1 MSIKLNLK
9 HLSILKQSDNYY
21 KLCFFQKNKL
31 FLQSIVV
38 PMLLDGAFMTDS
50 FNTIEFYAHSVK
62 PLSVYLQTG
71 MSYNSVIHLIWYL
84 SKQHEFLK
92 KNGYGFYCLHLNDI
106 LVVDDCKF
114 ICVNPEIVKQLL
126 RLTSTEFPRFSLRLQ
141 PTPSATA
148 RSKINNESITFYSPF
163 LRNGFVS
170 PEISNIECIPA
181 SVSYR
186 CFYYSLGA
194 LAVYCYFGINICDVG
209 TNGDDLDDTHLVYSK
224 IMDILSPISDSKLY
238 WCLLKCLCVDSN
250 KRSLLFV

>member
-1 MSIKLNLK
+1 
-9 HLSILKQSDNYY
+9 
-21 KLCFFQKNKL
+21 
-31 FLQSIVV
+31 
-38 PMLLDGAFMTDS
+38 
-50 FNTIEFYAHSVK
+50 
-62 PLSVYLQTG
+62 

-106 LVVDDCKF
+106 LVVDECKF
-114 ICVNPEIVKQLL
+114 ICVNPEIVKQIKN
-126 RLTSTEFPRFSLRLQ
+126 E
-141 PTPSATA
+141 
-148 RSKINNESITFYSPF
+148 NENESITFYSPF

-170 PEISNIECIPA
+170 PEILNIECIPA

-194 LAVYCYFGINICDVG
+194 LAVYCYFGINICDLDVG
-209 TNGDDLDDTHLVYSK
+209 VNVDDLDDTHLVYSK
-224 IMDILSPISDSKLY
+224 IMNILSPISDSKLY

>member
-9 HLSILKQSDNYY
+9 HLSIVKQSDNYY
-21 KLCFFQKNKL
+21 KLCFLQKNEL

-38 PMLLDGAFMTDS
+38 PMLLDGAFMNDS

-62 PLSVYLQTG
+62 PLSLYLQSE
-71 MSYNSVIHLIWYL
+71 MPYNSVIHLLWYL

-106 LVVDDCKF
+106 LVVDECKF
-114 ICVNPEIVKQLL
+114 ICVNPEIVKQIKN
-126 RLTSTEFPRFSLRLQ
+126 E
-141 PTPSATA
+141 
-148 RSKINNESITFYSPF
+148 NENESITFYSPF

-170 PEISNIECIPA
+170 PEILNIECIPA

-194 LAVYCYFGINICDVG
+194 LAVYCYFGINICDLDVG
-209 TNGDDLDDTHLVYSK
+209 VNVDDLDDTHLVYSK
-224 IMDILSPISDSKLY
+224 IMNILSPISDSKLY

>member
-1 MSIKLNLK
+1 MSIKLK
-9 HLSILKQSDNYY
+9 HLSTSSTVVSGVRSLQIVKQSDNYY
-21 KLCFFQKNKL
+21 KLCFLNKNEL

-38 PMLLDGAFMTDS
+38 PMLLDGAFMNDS

-62 PLSVYLQTG
+62 PLSLYLQSG
-71 MSYNSVIHLIWYL
+71 MSYHSVIHLIWYL
-84 SKQHEFLK
+84 SKQQEFLK
-92 KNGYGFYCLHLNDI
+92 KNGYGFYSLHLNDI
-106 LVVDDCKF
+106 LVIDECKF
-114 ICVNPEIVKQLL
+114 ICVNPEIVKQI
-126 RLTSTEFPRFSLRLQ
+126 
-141 PTPSATA
+141 
-148 RSKINNESITFYSPF
+148 KNESITFYSPF

-170 PEISNIECIPA
+170 PEILNVESIPA
-181 SVSYR
+181 SISYR

-209 TNGDDLDDTHLVYSK
+209 ANCDDLDETHLVYSK

>member
-1 MSIKLNLK
+1 MSIKFK
-9 HLSILKQSDNYY
+9 HVSIVKQSDNYY
-21 KLCFFQKNKL
+21 KLCFLKKNEL
-31 FLQSIVV
+31 FLQSIVI
-38 PMLLDGAFMTDS
+38 PMLLDGAFMNDS

-62 PLSVYLQTG
+62 PLSLYLQTG
-71 MSYNSVIHLIWYL
+71 MTYNSVIQLIWYL

-106 LVVDDCKF
+106 LVIDDCKF
-114 ICVNPEIVKQLL
+114 ICVNPEIVKQL
-126 RLTSTEFPRFSLRLQ
+126 
-141 PTPSATA
+141 
-148 RSKINNESITFYSPF
+148 NNDSITFYSPF

-170 PEISNIECIPA
+170 PEILNIECIPA

-194 LAVYCYFGINICDVG
+194 LAVYCYFGINICEVG
-209 TNGDDLDDTHLVYSK
+209 VNGDDLDDTHLVYSK

>member
-9 HLSILKQSDNYY
+9 HLSIVKQSDNYY
-21 KLCFFQKNKL
+21 KLCFLQKNEL

-38 PMLLDGAFMTDS
+38 PMLLDGAFMNDS

-62 PLSVYLQTG
+62 PLSLYLQSE

-106 LVVDDCKF
+106 LVVDECKF
-114 ICVNPEIVKQLL
+114 ICVNPEIVKQIKN
-126 RLTSTEFPRFSLRLQ
+126 E
-141 PTPSATA
+141 
-148 RSKINNESITFYSPF
+148 NENESITFYSPF

-170 PEISNIECIPA
+170 PEILNIECIPA

-194 LAVYCYFGINICDVG
+194 LAVYCYFGINICDLDVG
-209 TNGDDLDDTHLVYSK
+209 VNVDDLDDTHLVYSK
-224 IMDILSPISDSKLY
+224 IMNILSPISDSKLY

>member
-1 MSIKLNLK
+1 MNINLNFK
-9 HLSILKQSDNYY
+9 HLSIVKQSDNYY
-21 KLCFFQKNKL
+21 KLCFLKKNEL

-38 PMLLDGAFMTDS
+38 PMLLDGAFMNDS
-50 FNTIEFYAHSVK
+50 FNTIDFYAHSVK
-62 PLSVYLQTG
+62 PLSLYLKTG
-71 MSYNSVIHLIWYL
+71 MSSYHSVIHLIWYL
-84 SKQHEFLK
+84 SKQQEFLK

-114 ICVNPEIVKQLL
+114 ICVNPEIVKQL
-126 RLTSTEFPRFSLRLQ
+126 
-141 PTPSATA
+141 
-148 RSKINNESITFYSPF
+148 KNENENDSITFYSPF

-170 PEISNIECIPA
+170 PEILNIECIPA

-194 LAVYCYFGINICDVG
+194 LAVYCYFGINICEVG
-209 TNGDDLDDTHLVYSK
+209 AKCDDLDDTHLVYSK

>member
-21 KLCFFQKNKL
+21 RLCFLKKNKL

-50 FNTIEFYAHSVK
+50 FNTIDFYAHSVK

-71 MSYNSVIHLIWYL
+71 MSYNSVIQLIWYL

-126 RLTSTEFPRFSLRLQ
+126 QL
-141 PTPSATA
+141 TPSATA
-148 RSKINNESITFYSPF
+148 RSKIKNEYESITFYSPF

-170 PEISNIECIPA
+170 PEILNIECIPA

-194 LAVYCYFGINICDVG
+194 LAVYCYFGINICDVDVG
-209 TNGDDLDDTHLVYSK
+209 VNCDDLDETHLVYSK

>member
-1 MSIKLNLK
+1 MSINLNLK
-9 HLSILKQSDNYY
+9 HLSIVKQSDNYY
-21 KLCFFQKNKL
+21 KLCFLQKNEI

-38 PMLLDGAFMTDS
+38 PMLLDGAFMNDS

-62 PLSVYLQTG
+62 PLSLYLQYE
-71 MSYNSVIHLIWYL
+71 MPYNSVIHLLWYL
-84 SKQHEFLK
+84 SKQHDFLK
-92 KNGYGFYCLHLNDI
+92 KHGYVFYCLHLNDI

-114 ICVNPEIVKQLL
+114 ICVNPEIVKQL
-126 RLTSTEFPRFSLRLQ
+126 
-141 PTPSATA
+141 
-148 RSKINNESITFYSPF
+148 KNENENENENETITFYSPF

-170 PEISNIECIPA
+170 PEILNIECIPA

-194 LAVYCYFGINICDVG
+194 LAVYCYFGINICDLDVG
-209 TNGDDLDDTHLVYSK
+209 VNGDDLDDTHLVYSK
-224 IMDILSPISDSKLY
+224 IIDILSPISDSKLY